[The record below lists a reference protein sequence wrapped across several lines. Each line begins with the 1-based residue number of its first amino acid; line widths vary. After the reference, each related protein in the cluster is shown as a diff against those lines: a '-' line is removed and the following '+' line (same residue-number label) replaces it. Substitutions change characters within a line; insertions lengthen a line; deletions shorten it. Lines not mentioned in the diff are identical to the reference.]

1 MNLRKVEQLFFDKQR
16 SEELVEKTNEALMTF
31 VQELKRIKK
40 VLFAAVAI
48 DETEQKAES
57 GDGRQ
62 SSQNS
67 MTLSHSQGSM
77 DLLLKKLMKF
87 KHLEDDNK
95 KLKNLLK

>member
-1 MNLRKVEQLFFDKQR
+1 MFFDKQR
-16 SEELVEKTNEALMTF
+16 SEELVEKTNDALMTF

-40 VLFAAVAI
+40 ILVAAVAI
-48 DETEQKAES
+48 DDNEKKAES

-67 MTLSHSQGSM
+67 MTLSINQGSM

-87 KHLEDDNK
+87 KHLEEDNK

>member
-1 MNLRKVEQLFFDKQR
+1 MTEQLLSDQLRSSSEPVEIAVRLTKSSINLRKVEQIFFDKQR

-40 VLFAAVAI
+40 VLFAAVSI

-62 SSQNS
+62 SS
-67 MTLSHSQGSM
+67 
-77 DLLLKKLMKF
+77 
-87 KHLEDDNK
+87 
-95 KLKNLLK
+95 